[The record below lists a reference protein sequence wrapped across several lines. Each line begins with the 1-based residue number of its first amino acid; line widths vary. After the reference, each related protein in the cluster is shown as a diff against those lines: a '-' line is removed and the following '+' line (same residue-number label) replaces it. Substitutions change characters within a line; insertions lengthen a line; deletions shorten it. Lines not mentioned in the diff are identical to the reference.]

1 MTIIDDQTVPR
12 FSPVVVPPTGVPA
25 LLAQMTAHL
34 VGIQLASRPTCSDD
48 IPALFRMVHEQLS
61 NIAGAEPVVSAG
73 RPEMPEE
80 AKAEGQVDSGRWPGV
95 FPDRIVCLEDG
106 RDVTLLK
113 SYVTR
118 RHGMS
123 VGEYLRRWRL
133 PADYPMVP
141 VEYAERKRT
150 IARRSG
156 LGTSVR
162 ANKERKRKTTA

>member
-1 MTIIDDQTVPR
+1 MTTTNEPTVPR
-12 FSPVVVPPTGVPA
+12 FSPVNVPPSGVPA
-25 LLAQMTAHL
+25 LLAQMTAHV
-34 VGIQLASRPTCSDD
+34 VGIQLAAKPTSSDD

-61 NIAGAEPVVSAG
+61 SIAGAEPASASG

-80 AKAEGQVDSGRWPGV
+80 AKAEGQVDEARWPGV

-113 SYVTR
+113 SYVAK
-118 RHGMS
+118 RHGLS
-123 VGEYLRRWRL
+123 VAEYLRRWRL

-141 VEYAERKRT
+141 SEYAERKRS

-162 ANKERKRKTTA
+162 ANKERKGRTAA